1 MISDRFFC
9 CFQFRLWVA
18 SVCAVVTLLGG
29 CSPDQGSKGA
39 GIGSNSGGSTT
50 EANSNQTA
58 MPRFIPL
65 GTAGS
70 SGAFFVVGNA
80 IATVLNETKGDATW
94 TVQPNGTSG
103 TQQNI
108 LMLDKGELIL
118 GMSNAAISFNAVN
131 GIGIWNKPYEIRSV
145 ATLAPNVG
153 VFVTKKDSG
162 IRVFADLKGKRI
174 AVGPAGAGFETFLG
188 PLMTAHGIAYTSS
201 EKGFTPIAADYS
213 TAVQSLGDGDIDAAF
228 LGGATPMPAIIQ
240 ATSSMDLHFIP
251 FDEAVLA
258 ELVEEYPF
266 FQPATIPAKNAQG
279 EPTYKGLDQDFK
291 TINVGSMHVITDGK
305 VSDKV
310 VYEITKRIWENRET
324 IAAKHP
330 AGKAINETNVIRD
343 VGTPFHSGA
352 IQFYKEIG
360 IWKAE

>member
-1 MISDRFFC
+1 
-9 CFQFRLWVA
+9 
-18 SVCAVVTLLGG
+18 
-29 CSPDQGSKGA
+29 
-39 GIGSNSGGSTT
+39 
-50 EANSNQTA
+50 

-80 IATVLNETKGDATW
+80 IATVLNETKGNATW

-108 LMLDKGELIL
+108 LLLDKGELIL

-131 GIGIWNKPYEIRSV
+131 GIGIWNRSYEIRSV

-153 VFVTKKDSG
+153 LFVTKKDSG
-162 IRVFADLKGKRI
+162 IRVFSDLKGKRI

-188 PLMTAHGIAYTSS
+188 PLMTAHGVAYTNSD
-201 EKGFTPIAADYS
+201 KGFTPISADYS
-213 TAVQSLGDGDIDAAF
+213 SAVQLLGDGDIDAAF
-228 LGGATPMPAIIQ
+228 LGGAIPMPAIIQ
-240 ATSSMDLHFIP
+240 ATSTMELHYIP

-266 FQPATIPAKNAQG
+266 FQLATIPAKNAQG
-279 EPTYKGLDQDFK
+279 EPTYKGLDHDFPS
-291 TINVGSMHVITDGK
+291 IDVGSMHVITDGK
-305 VSDKV
+305 VSDEV
-310 VYEITKRIWENRET
+310 IYEIAKRIWENREA
-324 IAAKHP
+324 IAEKTL
-330 AGKAINETNVIRD
+330 AGKAINEKNVIRD
-343 VGTPFHSGA
+343 VGVAFHPGA
-352 IQFYKEIG
+352 IKFYKEIG